1 MIHVAILQC
10 FNRFVC
16 AIVFRVIFMIYVA
29 ITAVSQKKKKS
40 SPVEL
45 SEMSI

>member
-29 ITAVSQKKKKS
+29 ITVSQKKKKS